1 MVSGVIFL
9 LYCHYFYPCNI
20 LLCSTEGM
28 NAAVSGGLSLSG
40 GGALTNRN
48 VKCTYAVLKC
58 SLLRL

>member
-1 MVSGVIFL
+1 
-9 LYCHYFYPCNI
+9 
-20 LLCSTEGM
+20 M